1 MNARL
6 ATTRLAM
13 TSAKL
18 TTIDA
23 SLQWDR
29 RHAGN
34 QDFYALAH
42 ATLPADIFKSNI
54 LHLI

>member
-6 ATTRLAM
+6 ATTRRAI
-13 TSAKL
+13 TIAKL

-23 SLQWDR
+23 NLQWDR

-34 QDFYALAH
+34 KDLSALAH
-42 ATLPADIFKSNI
+42 ATQTADNFSSNI

>member
-6 ATTRLAM
+6 ATTRRAI
-13 TSAKL
+13 TIAKL

-23 SLQWDR
+23 NLQWDR

-34 QDFYALAH
+34 KDLNALAH
-42 ATLPADIFKSNI
+42 ATQTADNFSSNI

>member
-42 ATLPADIFKSNI
+42 ATQPADIFKSNI